1 MMLPRFGMPPG
12 MPPRPG
18 MPGMPGMPPGMPPFG
33 FPPRPG
39 MPGMPPGMPPGF
51 PPGFKQ
57 GNLQS
62 EIDYI
67 TLFFKR
73 SNKNDMMDAEMI
85 AEIIVKK
92 ETLSVQKDLEEIAT
106 ESAIAIETAIAI
118 AVGETMTRAAI
129 GVARGAAHE
138 IVRETTAIGRGTA
151 TETEA
156 LEEAT
161 GDLDRDRAIEIDTV
175 DDNYSVKLNCQSNFM
190 FNSKMNHML
199 KNFSQRIASGLDR
212 WITSIS

>member
-1 MMLPRFGMPPG
+1 MLPRFGMPPG
-12 MPPRPG
+12 MPLRPG

-106 ESAIAIETAIAI
+106 ESAIAIETVIAI

-138 IVRETTAIGRGTA
+138 IVRETSAIGRGIA

-199 KNFSQRIASGLDR
+199 KNF
-212 WITSIS
+212 

>member
-1 MMLPRFGMPPG
+1 
-12 MPPRPG
+12 
-18 MPGMPGMPPGMPPFG
+18 
-33 FPPRPG
+33 
-39 MPGMPPGMPPGF
+39 
-51 PPGFKQ
+51 
-57 GNLQS
+57 
-62 EIDYI
+62 
-67 TLFFKR
+67 
-73 SNKNDMMDAEMI
+73 MI

-106 ESAIAIETAIAI
+106 ESAIAIETVIAI

-199 KNFSQRIASGLDR
+199 KNF
-212 WITSIS
+212 

>member
-1 MMLPRFGMPPG
+1 
-12 MPPRPG
+12 
-18 MPGMPGMPPGMPPFG
+18 
-33 FPPRPG
+33 
-39 MPGMPPGMPPGF
+39 
-51 PPGFKQ
+51 
-57 GNLQS
+57 
-62 EIDYI
+62 
-67 TLFFKR
+67 
-73 SNKNDMMDAEMI
+73 MMDAEMI

-92 ETLSVQKDLEEIAT
+92 EILSVQKDLEEIAT
-106 ESAIAIETAIAI
+106 ESAIAIETVIAI

-138 IVRETTAIGRGTA
+138 IVRETSAIGRGTA

-199 KNFSQRIASGLDR
+199 KNF
-212 WITSIS
+212 